1 MVLRFVTT
9 NDGKWLEVSSLLA
22 AYGISV
28 ERINAK
34 VLEIQ
39 SDDLAEIARIAALD
53 AYRSFGGDLF
63 VEDAGLFV
71 DALNGFPGPYSA
83 YAYRTIGIR
92 GLLRLMEG
100 VERRT
105 AAFRS
110 AVAHVDREGRVSVF
124 VEEVRGFITTEP
136 RGTGGFGFDPV
147 FVPLGSERTF
157 AEMDVEEKNRYSHR
171 AKAVRQLVRHLL
183 APRPSEG

>member
-9 NDGKWLEVSSLLA
+9 NDGKWLEVSSLIS
-22 AYGISV
+22 AYGIPV

-34 VLEIQ
+34 VLEVQ
-39 SDDLAEIARIAALD
+39 SDDLVEIARIAALD
-53 AYRSFGGDLF
+53 AYRSFGGELF

-71 DALNGFPGPYSA
+71 DALKGFPGPYSA
-83 YAYRTIGIR
+83 YVFKTIGIR
-92 GLLRLMEG
+92 GLLKLMEG

-110 AVAHVDREGRVSVF
+110 AVAYVDLDGRVSVF
-124 VEEVRGFITTEP
+124 VGEVRGLITTEP

-171 AKAVRQLVRHLL
+171 ARAVRELLRHLL
-183 APRPSEG
+183 AQRSSEG